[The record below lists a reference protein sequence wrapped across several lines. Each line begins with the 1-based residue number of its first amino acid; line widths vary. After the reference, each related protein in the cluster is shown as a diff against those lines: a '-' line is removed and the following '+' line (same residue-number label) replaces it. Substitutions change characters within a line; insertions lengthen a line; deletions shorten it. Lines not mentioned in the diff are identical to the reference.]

1 MRIGI
6 IGLLLLLLVSGCQE
20 ERKRGSAVASSKVK
34 NVRLTFLNADQS
46 KIVYGDTLK
55 VQLSYDGD
63 IAASTVV
70 LKSRNETLPI
80 EEIDSLVFAVPTQS
94 LGGGYHGLRAEVM
107 LTDSTAMRGSSSLR
121 VLLPQEPTEWGY
133 RLIETHPHDAKSYT
147 QGLLYHDGWL
157 YESAGRYGR
166 SDIRKVNYRTGDI
179 ELKKRVEDE
188 YFAEGLAMYNNQ
200 LYQLTWREN
209 TVLVHDPESLE
220 RTDSFGYNVGNGEG
234 WGLCFDGEHFIL
246 SDGSADISFI
256 DPENWSEI
264 HQVRVF
270 DHQGD
275 VTNLN
280 ELEYVGGKIYA
291 NILNDRRIAVIDPAN
306 GAVLAYWNLEGML
319 ESQQNVGRVDVMN
332 GIAYLPQH
340 SSFLIT
346 GKLWPYLF
354 EVAPVY

>member
-1 MRIGI
+1 MRIAI
-6 IGLLLLLLVSGCQE
+6 IGVLLLLLASGCKE

-34 NVRLTFLNADQS
+34 NVQLTFLNAEQS
-46 KIVYGDTLK
+46 KIIYGDTLK
-55 VQLSYDGD
+55 VQLSYDD
-63 IAASTVV
+63 EMPAEKVV
-70 LKSRNETLPI
+70 LKSRGEALPMVK
-80 EEIDSLVFAVPTQS
+80 IDSLVFAVSTED
-94 LGGGYHGLRAEVM
+94 LGGGYHGLRAEVL

-121 VLLPQEPTEWGY
+121 VLLADAPAEWGY
-133 RLIETHPHDAKSYT
+133 RLIETYPHDQKSYT

-157 YESAGRYGR
+157 YESAGRYGL
-166 SDIRKVNYRTGDI
+166 SDIRKVNYRTG
-179 ELKKRVEDE
+179 EVEMKKRVEDDF
-188 YFAEGLAMYNNQ
+188 FAEGLALYNNQ

-209 TVLVHDPESLE
+209 TVLVNDPESLE
-220 RTDSFGYNVGNGEG
+220 RIDSFSYNVGNGEG
-234 WGLCFDGEHFIL
+234 WGLCFDGEHFVF
-246 SDGSADISFI
+246 SDGSADITFV

-264 HQVRVF
+264 REIRVF

-275 VTNLN
+275 VNNLN

-291 NILNDRRIAVIDPAN
+291 NLLNDRRIAVIDPTN
-306 GAVLAYWNLEGML
+306 GAVLAYWNLEGLL

-332 GIAYLPQH
+332 GIAYLPNH